1 MSLDRIQDRT
11 LVSTAIT
18 TATLLASVASSS
30 AGPCTAQIA
39 QLEQQITQLQA
50 GAASSG
56 AGQPSGPQTLGAQL
70 HHQPTQGSVENAQK
84 QADADASAA
93 LERARKADAAN
104 DAGGCSAAL
113 DQAKQ
118 IYGFQ

>member
-1 MSLDRIQDRT
+1 MSLDRIQNGAI
-11 LVSTAIT
+11 VSTAIT
-18 TATLLASVASSS
+18 TATLLASVASCH
-30 AGPCTAQIA
+30 AGPCTAEIA
-39 QLEQQITQLQA
+39 QLEQQIAQLQA
-50 GAASSG
+50 GAAPSG
-56 AGQPSGPQTLGAQL
+56 AGQPSGPQSLGAQL

-104 DAGGCSAAL
+104 DAAGCATAL

-118 IYGFQ
+118 IYGIQ